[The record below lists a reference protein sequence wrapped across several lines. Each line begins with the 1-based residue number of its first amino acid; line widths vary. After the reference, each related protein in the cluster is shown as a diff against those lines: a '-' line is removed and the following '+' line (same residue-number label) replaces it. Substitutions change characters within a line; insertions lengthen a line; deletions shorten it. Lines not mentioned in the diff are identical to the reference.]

1 MKPVKVKKVHREQL
15 NFWEKTYLL
24 PIFQGMT
31 ITMKHLLANLFTRN
45 NMPTVEYPEQ
55 KKSMPKGYRGKHRLT
70 QRDDGTVKCV
80 ACMMCATVCPAVC
93 IHIEA
98 GEHEDPTIE
107 KFPTKFDIDL
117 LRCVYC
123 GYCVEACP
131 CDAIRMDSGIY
142 TIFATKREDFIIHK
156 EQLLQVQP
164 QFPEDAR
171 PKQGMPE
178 LPADPHAAMLQSS
191 SELAATPEIYNPP
204 PRAENRETEQMDQ
217 ASELPP
223 TRH

>member
-1 MKPVKVKKVHREQL
+1 MKPVKVKKVTREEL

-24 PIFQGMT
+24 PIFQGMAVT
-31 ITMKHLLANLFTRN
+31 LRHLVSNLLGSTKL
-45 NMPTVEYPEQ
+45 PTVSYPEQ
-55 KKSMPKGYRGKHRLT
+55 KKVMPKGYRGKHRLT

-98 GEHEDPTIE
+98 AEHDNHTIE
-107 KFPTKFDIDL
+107 KFPAKFDIDL

-156 EQLLQVQP
+156 EQLLQIQP
-164 QFPEDAR
+164 QDEFKADAR
-171 PKQGMPE
+171 PKQGMPP
-178 LPADPHAAMLQSS
+178 LAGVNQRSVASS
-191 SELAATPEIYNPP
+191 PEIYTPP
-204 PRAENRETEQMDQ
+204 ARGDNRETEQMDQ
-217 ASELPP
+217 NTELPP
-223 TRH
+223 TR